1 MFGHTRRPMLGGFL
15 PLWETRVTPEGE
27 LVVTMELPGVG
38 PDDVEVAAVG
48 EVLTIKDRPFGVYER
63 RFRLPEG
70 VDSTRISARFE
81 PPAVIVTVPAA
92 AVPKHTVVVLPAR
105 AA

>member
-1 MFGHTRRPMLGGFL
+1 MFGHKRGPMLGGFL
-15 PLWETRVTPEGE
+15 PLWETRVTREGN
-27 LVVTMELPGVG
+27 LVVTMELPGVK
-38 PDDVEVAAVG
+38 PDEVEIVAAG
-48 EVLTIKDRPFGVYER
+48 GVLTIRDRPHGIYER

-70 VDSTRISARFE
+70 ADAAKISARFE

-92 AVPKHTVVVLPAR
+92 ATPTYAVRVR